1 MKIYFLALTI
11 LVAIPIQ
18 VKGVIELQM
27 NSKFSAVPVVFDRYF
42 RCVYWQEEREE
53 FQANV
58 AIKVCHWGFDKSAFK
73 NTWAQEH
80 NLNCP
85 ETSISLFLHTNTI
98 DGKVPKWIHLDFHFI
113 SQCFHIW
120 ISPKEASEPK
130 CWCVSNY
137 YVIPVTLSTE
147 SDTVCLLPG
156 FQIGWVKY
164 DKWPLA

>member
-113 SQCFHIW
+113 SQ
-120 ISPKEASEPK
+120 
-130 CWCVSNY
+130 Y
-137 YVIPVTLSTE
+137 
-147 SDTVCLLPG
+147 
-156 FQIGWVKY
+156 FQSFIFE
-164 DKWPLA
+164 

>member
-27 NSKFSAVPVVFDRYF
+27 NSKFRQCQYSLRPVLS
-42 RCVYWQEEREE
+42 VYWQEEKEE

-113 SQCFHIW
+113 SQSLLLYFCSWFKTKDAAE
-120 ISPKEASEPK
+120 SKRR
-130 CWCVSNY
+130 V
-137 YVIPVTLSTE
+137 LSFF
-147 SDTVCLLPG
+147 DLIL
-156 FQIGWVKY
+156 FLWVMTQ
-164 DKWPLA
+164 A